1 MNMQE
6 SNHGSADLGRPYM
19 ATENPPDQAQTADT
33 IQLSA
38 YSK

>member
-1 MNMQE
+1 MQE
-6 SNHGSADLGRPYM
+6 SNHGSGLLKSPYM

-38 YSK
+38 HGK